1 MKKAGTY
8 LTPAQ
13 LKAKK
18 DFEAKRAAM
27 VASGQIKEGEDAPE
41 EGDQKKGSMIKKN
54 KKDKKKWVK
63 PEEKAV
69 PAEDDKAQDADEG
82 EKKE

>member
-41 EGDQKKGSMIKKN
+41 EGD
-54 KKDKKKWVK
+54 
-63 PEEKAV
+63 
-69 PAEDDKAQDADEG
+69 
-82 EKKE
+82 

>member
-1 MKKAGTY
+1 
-8 LTPAQ
+8 
-13 LKAKK
+13 
-18 DFEAKRAAM
+18 
-27 VASGQIKEGEDAPE
+27 
-41 EGDQKKGSMIKKN
+41 MIKKN